1 MVSPFSVQQQGVP
14 KFNSTGVKN
23 LCSREQVKLNKSKHV
38 IPSKEKDPTK
48 TYVVQDSDC
57 EGAAEGLSNIFI
69 PEMNNTSFIP
79 KVVSVSR
86 WEIIL
91 SNIND

>member
-1 MVSPFSVQQQGVP
+1 MFPNLILQDVESFSRIYV
-14 KFNSTGVKN
+14 T
-23 LCSREQVKLNKSKHV
+23 LNKNKHV
-38 IPSKEKDPTK
+38 ITPKEKGPTK

-57 EGAAEGLSNIFI
+57 EEAAEGLSNFFI
-69 PEMNNTSFIP
+69 PEMNNTSEPFIP

-91 SNIND
+91 SNIDD